1 MLFASVVS
9 SVSTV
14 FILSEWIEAPTVFAD
29 DCTCVLKVH
38 MCFESARA
46 CLCFYLCACIFFY
59 IFTSSFF
66 FFTLQGPSG
75 LPGAK
80 GEKVNYSVMS
90 PMV

>member
-38 MCFESARA
+38 VHVCVSTCVHAFF
-46 CLCFYLCACIFFY
+46 LHFY
-59 IFTSSFF
+59 ILFF

>member
-38 MCFESARA
+38 VHVCVSTCVHA
-46 CLCFYLCACIFFY
+46 FF
-59 IFTSSFF
+59 FTFLHPLFF
-66 FFTLQGPSG
+66 FFYFTGPIRAAWCQRRKGKLLSNVSYG
-75 LPGAK
+75 LT
-80 GEKVNYSVMS
+80 
-90 PMV
+90 

>member
-38 MCFESARA
+38 VHVCVSTCVHA
-46 CLCFYLCACIFFY
+46 FF
-59 IFTSSFF
+59 FTFLHPLFF
-66 FFTLQGPSG
+66 FFLLYRAHQGCLVP
-75 LPGAK
+75 K
-80 GEKVNYSVMS
+80 EKR
-90 PMV
+90 

>member
-29 DCTCVLKVH
+29 DCTRVLKVH
-38 MCFESARA
+38 VHVCVSTCVHAFFF
-46 CLCFYLCACIFFY
+46 LHFY
-59 IFTSSFF
+59 ILF

-75 LPGAK
+75 LPGSK

>member
-38 MCFESARA
+38 VHVCVSTCVHAF
-46 CLCFYLCACIFFY
+46 FFY

-80 GEKVNYSVMS
+80 GEKVNYSVMF

>member
-38 MCFESARA
+38 VHVCVST
-46 CLCFYLCACIFFY
+46 CVHPFF
-59 IFTSSFF
+59 FTFLHPLFF

>member
-38 MCFESARA
+38 VHVCVSTCVRA
-46 CLCFYLCACIFFY
+46 
-59 IFTSSFF
+59 F
-66 FFTLQGPSG
+66 FFTFLHPPFFFLLYRAHQGCLVP
-75 LPGAK
+75 K
-80 GEKVNYSVMS
+80 EKR
-90 PMV
+90 

>member
-38 MCFESARA
+38 VHVCVSTCVHAF
-46 CLCFYLCACIFFY
+46 FFY

-66 FFTLQGPSG
+66 FFYFTGPIRAAWCQRRKGKLLSNVSYG
-75 LPGAK
+75 LT
-80 GEKVNYSVMS
+80 
-90 PMV
+90 

>member
-38 MCFESARA
+38 VHVCVSTCVHA
-46 CLCFYLCACIFFY
+46 FF
-59 IFTSSFF
+59 FTFLHPLFF

>member
-29 DCTCVLKVH
+29 DCTC
-38 MCFESARA
+38 FESARA
-46 CLCFYLCACIFFY
+46 CLCFYLCACIFFLHFY
-59 IFTSSFF
+59 ILFFF

>member
-29 DCTCVLKVH
+29 DCTRVLKVH
-38 MCFESARA
+38 VHVCVSTCVHAF
-46 CLCFYLCACIFFY
+46 FFY

-66 FFTLQGPSG
+66 LLYRAHRGCLVP
-75 LPGAK
+75 K
-80 GEKVNYSVMS
+80 EKR
-90 PMV
+90 